1 MSGHFA
7 NYTSAGKAEREREF
21 EAVAEAAAVSH
32 GGAVAALAMEV
43 ARC

>member
-7 NYTSAGKAEREREF
+7 NYTSAGKAEREF